1 MEIQEVD
8 QNQLKPK
15 QPRFANIEIYV
26 IVVIFMFMMIALFV
40 QVASRFVFSD
50 SYAWIEPMARLGFIW
65 ITFAG
70 VSLAA
75 GKSMHLRVSLI
86 NSIAPKKIGPFFLFV
101 GDLIAV
107 IFGFYMAY
115 HVYNNMIFLMGN
127 NTVYTAVRWLP
138 KWIMYLPG
146 VIGLIGFSLRLIET
160 SIYPSL
166 KVFFRK
172 KRFNDK

>member
-1 MEIQEVD
+1 MD
-8 QNQLKPK
+8 LNQSDPK

-26 IVVIFMFMMIALFV
+26 IVVIFLFMMVTLFI
-40 QVASRFVFSD
+40 QVVSRYFFSV

-86 NSIAPKKIGPFFLFV
+86 NSVFPKKIGPFFLFF
-101 GDLIAV
+101 GDLVAV
-107 IFGFYMAY
+107 LFGFYMAY
-115 HVYNNMIFLMGN
+115 HVYNNMTFLLEKG
-127 NTVYTAVRWLP
+127 TVYTAVRWLP
-138 KWIMYLPG
+138 QWIMYLPG
-146 VIGLIGFSLRLIET
+146 VLGLVGFSLRLIET

-166 KVFFRK
+166 KQFFSK
-172 KRFNDK
+172 NTSNA